1 MHAADSAHLALM
13 PATETRV
20 TPPEI
25 RLPARGGELRL
36 AARPEMRLANPDGR
50 HAADVVLPYLVLM
63 QGLQYTRFGLV
74 NMRVPS
80 MCGIPVRRVSE
91 GTGVLHQ
98 CSITSAACLSDG
110 RHEADVVLPSP
121 YRGTSLI
128 RNSASLGPYRSIW
141 WS

>member
-1 MHAADSAHLALM
+1 M

-98 CSITSAACLSDG
+98 CSTTSSACLPDG
-110 RHEADVVLPSP
+110 RHAADVVLPCLLSAALFDVVLP
-121 YRGTSLI
+121 YLDLMQDLQYTHDLA
-128 RNSASLGPYRSIW
+128 ASIYA
-141 WS
+141 